1 MPSDKRKIL
10 WVDDEIDLLKSHILY
25 LSSRNYEVTS
35 ATNGP
40 DALELIRNQRFD
52 LVLLDEQMPV
62 MEGLEV
68 LKQIK
73 EIRSELPVIMVTKNE
88 AEELMDQAIGS
99 QIDGFLTKPVN
110 PSQVL
115 SVLKRTLDSKAISAS
130 QFSQN
135 WAREFARL
143 SQIIDGELDAN
154 GWFDLQNKLC
164 VWEQRIDG
172 LGDSDLSE
180 MIADVRLEA
189 DRQFAKWIDNEY
201 KAWLKLDSGDR
212 PPISVDLVDKWL
224 IPLLKEQKPVLFLVV
239 DCLRLDQWMAI
250 ESLLSTRYNVKRE
263 NYFSIL
269 PTATPYS
276 RNALFSGLMP
286 SELERLHPDLWTDND
301 EDEASS
307 NRFEHQFLNNLL
319 HRRGYDLKPES
330 KYIKVL
336 EVEELS
342 EFERKVQDYINLPL
356 TSVVYNFVDIL
367 IHTRQ
372 KVEVLKEMLP
382 DESAFRSVT
391 KAWFQHSALYRI
403 IQAYL
408 DSGGY
413 VLITSDHGSVR
424 GKRGSK
430 VIGDKQTSTSLRY
443 KHGRNLRADPKQSI
457 KIKKPEEWGLPRRG
471 GNTEYILARED
482 YFFVY
487 PTNYHKYLD
496 LYRNSFQHGGISLD
510 EMVLPVV
517 TLKGK
522 G

>member
-1 MPSDKRKIL
+1 MPPKKRKIL
-10 WVDDEIDLLKSHILY
+10 WVDDEIALLKSHILY
-25 LSSRNYEVTS
+25 LSSRNYEIAS

-40 DALELIRNQRFD
+40 DALELIQNQQFD

-73 EIRSELPVIMVTKNE
+73 QIRSDLPVVMVTKDE

-115 SVLKRTLDSKAISAS
+115 SVLKRTLDSKTISAS

-135 WAREFARL
+135 WAREFANL
-143 SQIIDGELDAN
+143 SQIIDSDLDAD
-154 GWFDLQNKLC
+154 GWFDLQSKLC
-164 VWEQRIDG
+164 IWEQRIDE
-172 LGDSDLSE
+172 LGDSDLGE
-180 MIADVRLEA
+180 MIYDARLEA
-189 DRQFAKWIDNEY
+189 DRHFAKWIEREYPDWIKADSDN
-201 KAWLKLDSGDR
+201 R
-212 PPISVDLVDKWL
+212 PPVSSDLVDKWL
-224 IPLLKEQKPVLFLVV
+224 LPLLKEKKPVLFLVV
-239 DCLRLDQWMAI
+239 DCLRMDQWMAI
-250 ESLLSTRYNVKRE
+250 ESLLSAQFNVKRDS
-263 NYFSIL
+263 YFSIL

-286 SELERLHPDLWTDND
+286 SELERVHPDLWTDND

-307 NRFEHQFLNNLL
+307 NRYEHQFLNNLL
-319 HRRGYDLKPES
+319 KRRAIELKPES
-330 KYIKVL
+330 KYVKVL

-342 EFERKVQDYINLPL
+342 EFERKIQDYVNMPL
-356 TSVVYNFVDIL
+356 TAMVYNFVDIL

-372 KVEVLKEMLP
+372 RVEVLKEMLP

-391 KAWFQHSALYRI
+391 KAWFQHSALFRI

-408 DSGGY
+408 ESGGY
-413 VLITSDHGSVR
+413 VLLTSDHGSLR
-424 GKRGSK
+424 GRRGAK
-430 VIGDKQTSTSLRY
+430 GIGDKQTSTSLRY
-443 KHGRNLRADPKQSI
+443 KHGRNLRTDPKQSI
-457 KIKKPEEWGLPRRG
+457 KIKNPEEWGLPRRG
-471 GNTEYILARED
+471 VNTEYILARED

-487 PTNYHKYLD
+487 PTNYHKYLEI
-496 LYRNSFQHGGISLD
+496 YRNSFQHGGVSLD